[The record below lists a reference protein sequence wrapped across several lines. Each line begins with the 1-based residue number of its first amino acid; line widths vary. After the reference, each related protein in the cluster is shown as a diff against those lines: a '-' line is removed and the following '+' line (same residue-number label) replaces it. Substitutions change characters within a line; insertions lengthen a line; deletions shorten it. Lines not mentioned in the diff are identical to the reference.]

1 MLLMLFINS
10 ALTAQFRNKR
20 TRRDGAQP
28 FRSAEYLFTKSISII
43 PSYASYVNSERVILK
58 KEENFERK
66 SKDERLG
73 LHQQF

>member
-43 PSYASYVNSERVILK
+43 PSYVNSERVIFKKKKKTLK
-58 KEENFERK
+58 ENLRMR
-66 SKDERLG
+66 D
-73 LHQQF
+73 